1 MKSRNL
7 SLLLRNQH
15 ILSYN
20 GQSFDQVVVVLV
32 INLKRKDAR
41 LLHQQILDKQEPMV
55 SEKRSK
61 IKEFQWSERVLA
73 DGMGKKFMRITFFM
87 F

>member
-1 MKSRNL
+1 
-7 SLLLRNQH
+7 
-15 ILSYN
+15 
-20 GQSFDQVVVVLV
+20 
-32 INLKRKDAR
+32 
-41 LLHQQILDKQEPMV
+41 MV

-87 F
+87 FQKYNRYRKDGKG